1 MLPRSQRSNRGRNV
15 PFYVRH
21 RLTTAFLTRS
31 RRSQARKPRAARIC
45 GPVITAT
52 ADEPEAVALD
62 FICPLPPDGTARASS
77 AGRGVPRPPPGFGCH
92 LRNLEW
98 VPPQNGGL
106 SKRSCSPER
115 ISRSAL
121 QVSGSDSV
129 RLRRAAS
136 SAPASAMSLR
146 NSGEL

>member
-77 AGRGVPRPPPGFGCH
+77 AGRGVPRPPPAV
-92 LRNLEW
+92 LRLSLTKPR
-98 VPPQNGGL
+98 VGTP
-106 SKRSCSPER
+106 SKRRPVEKVMLAGENLTLCLASLG
-115 ISRSAL
+115 I
-121 QVSGSDSV
+121 
-129 RLRRAAS
+129 RLR
-136 SAPASAMSLR
+136 SLAQG
-146 NSGEL
+146 GELCARLGHVVAELR